1 MPEMRQ
7 RARQVTDRKI
17 ICAMLDGMDVMFL
30 GMNDG
35 DAPYVV
41 PLNFGYTFEEN
52 LVFYFH
58 CAKDGHKL
66 DCLRRNPNVC
76 VSLANYISYA
86 KESVRG
92 HRHDY
97 RSVIARGTAER
108 IEPESPAFIHAMEQI
123 LIHNH
128 RSSNDVHTPV
138 MKHVDMWRVVCRAQ
152 DVTAKAEIVPKNVS
166 EVPFLPEK
174 GDGIP
179 MDESH
184 ILDMQ
189 KN

>member
-1 MPEMRQ
+1 MPDMRQ
-7 RARQVTDRKI
+7 RARQVTDKEI
-17 ICAMLDGMDVMFL
+17 ICAMLDGMDVLFL
-30 GMNDG
+30 GMHDAQ
-35 DAPYVV
+35 APYVV
-41 PLNFGYTFEEN
+41 PLNFGYTFEDD

-66 DCLRRNPNVC
+66 DCLRKNPNVC
-76 VSLANYISYA
+76 ASLASYVSYA
-86 KESVRG
+86 RESVRG

-97 RSVIARGTAER
+97 RSVIARGRAER
-108 IEPESPAFIHAMEQI
+108 IDRSTPEFVYAMQQI

-128 RSSNDVHTPV
+128 RSPQDADTPV
-138 MKHVDMWRVVCRAQ
+138 MQHVEMWRVVCRAE
-152 DVTAKAEIVPKNVS
+152 DVTAKAEIVPKCVS

-174 GDGIP
+174 GDGVAV
-179 MDESH
+179 DESH